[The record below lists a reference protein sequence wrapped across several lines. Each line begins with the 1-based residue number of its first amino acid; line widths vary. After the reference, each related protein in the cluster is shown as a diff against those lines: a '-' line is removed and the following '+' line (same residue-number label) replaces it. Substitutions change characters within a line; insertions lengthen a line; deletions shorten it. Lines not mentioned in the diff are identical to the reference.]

1 MPFTLSCPG
10 CDAKLKANEALVGKT
25 IKCPRCTKPV
35 LIRQPAP
42 TALATMPRMELPP
55 ARIAPPPAPTDY
67 EEEDDV
73 EPAEPAEELDELPE
87 VDDDEDVEEA
97 ELDERVAADDD
108 DYADVSRRIRKNK
121 KKRRGGAPTK
131 DEKMM
136 AMFIYLSALLLGFFI
151 GPLAFAGPLILW
163 LVKRD
168 ESKFIDHHGKEMV
181 NFMITMA
188 IVSLCFSVVA
198 VPVVF
203 LTFGIGTLIMA
214 PLLMAIGGY
223 ALVMEILGAVKA
235 NNGEYYEFPISIR
248 LIK

>member
-10 CDAKLKANEALVGKT
+10 CEARLKANEALVGKT

-42 TALATMPRMELPP
+42 TAVAAMPRMELPP

-73 EPAEPAEELDELPE
+73 EPAEPADELDELPE
-87 VDDDEDVEEA
+87 VDDEVEEA
-97 ELDERVAADDD
+97 ELDEAVAADDD

-121 KKRRGGAPTK
+121 KKRRPGAPTK

-136 AMFIYLSALLLGFFI
+136 AMFIYLSALLLGFIF
-151 GPLAFAGPLILW
+151 GPLAFVGPLVLW
-163 LVKRD
+163 LMKRD

-188 IVSLCFSVVA
+188 IVGLCSSVVA

-203 LTFGIGTLIMA
+203 LTFGIGMFIIT
-214 PLLMAIGGY
+214 PLLMAVGVY